1 MPTPLP
7 APVVASV
14 DGKACPARV
23 GPRALRR
30 SLLTR
35 TLDAG
40 LGAWLGQVDVEPK
53 VIRGRFQGWLIHA
66 VHASD
71 PCWADVDLH
80 AGDVVSRVN
89 HHAIERPEQAQAV
102 WSALRRAREISVDFV
117 RAGRSRTLTFAILD
131 DDAVARP

>member
-1 MPTPLP
+1 
-7 APVVASV
+7 
-14 DGKACPARV
+14 
-23 GPRALRR
+23 
-30 SLLTR
+30 LLTR

-71 PCWADVDLH
+71 PCWADVDLR

-89 HHAIERPEQAQAV
+89 HRSIERPEQAQAV

-117 RAGRSRTLTFAILD
+117 RAGRSRTLTFAILED
-131 DDAVARP
+131 DIPPRR